1 MFIFICSFL
10 IWIFIFLIYIY
21 ILIDIFQSKK
31 EEEEKGE
38 RIIEKNV
45 KKSGETEMET
55 ELGHYY

>member
-10 IWIFIFLIYIY
+10 YEYLSFLFIFIFL
-21 ILIDIFQSKK
+21 LIFSEYKK

-38 RIIEKNV
+38 GIIEKNV
-45 KKSGETEMET
+45 KKSGETEMKT

>member
-10 IWIFIFLIYIY
+10 YEYLYFLFIFIFL
-21 ILIDIFQSKK
+21 LIFSESEK
-31 EEEEKGE
+31 EEEEKIEG
-38 RIIEKNV
+38 IIEKNV